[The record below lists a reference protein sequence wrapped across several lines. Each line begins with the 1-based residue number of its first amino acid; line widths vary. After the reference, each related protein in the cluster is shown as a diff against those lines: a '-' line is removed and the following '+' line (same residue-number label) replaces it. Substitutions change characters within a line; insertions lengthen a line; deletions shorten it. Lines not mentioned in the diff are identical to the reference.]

1 VEKETLYV
9 PNISCMHCIRR
20 INQALSKVP
29 GVKDVQGD
37 VETKKVTVAY
47 EGADTMARVR
57 EALEEIGYPAA

>member
-1 VEKETLYV
+1 MARETLSV

-20 INQALSKVP
+20 ITQALSKVP

-37 VETKKVTVAY
+37 VETKKVTVTY

-57 EALEEIGYPAA
+57 AALEEIGYPAE